1 MVFLSFEDF
10 AEKVEKTEK
19 LTPGKA
25 EELNINMKNG
35 DESARET
42 LIEGHLYLV
51 KGHILRMNPE
61 MRTLRHVMECVSA
74 LSKAVDSFNFLT
86 KSETF
91 THRLSF
97 YLRNATTKYIA
108 ER

>member
-1 MVFLSFEDF
+1 MLFISFEDF
-10 AEKVEKTEK
+10 VGKVNLIEK
-19 LTPGKA
+19 LTPQKA
-25 EELNINMKNG
+25 EKLYIDMKNG
-35 DESARET
+35 KTESREA

-51 KGHILRMNPE
+51 KGHILRQNPE
-61 MRTLRHVMECVSA
+61 MRTFRHLMECVSA
-74 LSKAVDSFNFLT
+74 LNRAVDSFDFTT

-91 THRLSF
+91 SHRLSF